1 MTDGSNQFR
10 CALFRDMLRFFQLL
24 RVFVFPTFSVIPRV

>member
-10 CALFRDMLRFFQLL
+10 CAFLGDMLRFSRLL
-24 RVFVFPTFSVIPRV
+24 SVFAYATFSVIPCV